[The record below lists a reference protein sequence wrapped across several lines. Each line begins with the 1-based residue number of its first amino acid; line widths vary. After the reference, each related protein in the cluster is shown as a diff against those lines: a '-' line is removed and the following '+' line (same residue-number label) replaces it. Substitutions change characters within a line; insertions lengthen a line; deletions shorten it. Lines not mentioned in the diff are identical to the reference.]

1 METFERA
8 LSRLRILIDDP
19 RNYIYEET
27 AEAMRAIDLKKAEM
41 IQNVD
46 EKYFKVISKLKDF
59 KKTCYDN
66 LDSDIFIQLHQTHT
80 DAFDILVSRFE
91 NLAIRETVPDSIVN
105 KLSVRA
111 ELLKCS
117 IKKTLLRGKNFEL
130 CEMGPVSLVRTLDK

>member
-66 LDSDIFIQLHQTHT
+66 LACF
-80 DAFDILVSRFE
+80 
-91 NLAIRETVPDSIVN
+91 
-105 KLSVRA
+105 
-111 ELLKCS
+111 
-117 IKKTLLRGKNFEL
+117 KN
-130 CEMGPVSLVRTLDK
+130 T